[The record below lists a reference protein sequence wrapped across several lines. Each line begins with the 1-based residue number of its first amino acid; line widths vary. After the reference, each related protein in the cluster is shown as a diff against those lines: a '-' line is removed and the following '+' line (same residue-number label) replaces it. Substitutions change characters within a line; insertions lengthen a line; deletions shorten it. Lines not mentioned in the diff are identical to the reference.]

1 MSAMRI
7 LLLGI
12 LHDQKPRHGYEIR
25 QILESWNADKWA
37 NISYG
42 SIYFALKKMAE
53 EKLISVCEVQEQAQQ
68 SDKIVYTINDAGSST
83 FLVLLRQQWLEIKP
97 SVDPFQVALTFM
109 NYLDNNDLLQA
120 LEYRLN
126 AWDYIIKSS
135 GQIMSLAMKNKD
147 LPKHINENHN
157 LILGHYEAERNFI
170 QSLIAKVKKGELP

>member
-1 MSAMRI
+1 MSTMRT

-53 EKLISVCEVQEQAQQ
+53 EKLISICDIQAQQ
-68 SDKIVYTINDAGSST
+68 SDKIVYTTTEAGSST
-83 FLVLLRQQWLEIKP
+83 FLMLLRQQWLEIKP
-97 SVDPFQVALTFM
+97 SIDPFQVALTFM
-109 NYLDNNDLLQA
+109 NYLDKDDLLKA

-135 GQIMSLAMKNKD
+135 EHIMALSMKNRE
-147 LPKHINENHN
+147 LPKHINQNHD
-157 LILGHYEAERNFI
+157 LIMGHYETERNFI
-170 QSLIAKVKKGELP
+170 QNLIAKVKKGELP